1 MASGGSKTQTTTQ
14 NSQPWAGAVPGLQT
28 AMSGALNQYN
38 QGMPEYYHGS
48 TVAGMNGQQMAGING
63 IKSGAGMAGQL
74 AQTGTN
80 ALNGIINGK
89 TDVSGFDQFKSGQPN
104 PYLGDLY
111 SQGARGVTD
120 DVNAQFSKAG
130 RYGSGAQTNVLS
142 RNLGDMWTNL
152 AAPAYENDRNRALS
166 AANSVAGYSA
176 GDRALNLNA
185 ANSLGGMYDLSQA
198 GNKDMLG
205 VGQLLQEQ
213 RQKELDDQVSRW
225 NYNQNA
231 PRANVEWLNN
241 IASQQGGLGST
252 STGTGANPNHRSA
265 SDNLMGLGSTLG
277 AAWLMSDRRLKA
289 DIVPLA
295 DGWYSFRYVWEE
307 PGTEHF
313 GVMAD
318 EAPAHAVAHDEHHFS
333 VVGYHLL

>member
-14 NSQPWAGAVPGLQT
+14 NSQPWAGAVPGLST
-28 AMSGALNQYN
+28 AMSGAMDQYK
-38 QGMPEYYHGS
+38 QGMPEYYQGS
-48 TVAGMNGQQMAGING
+48 TVAGFNNAQNGAQNAIIGQSGLAGNL
-63 IKSGAGMAGQL
+63 AGQ
-74 AQTGTN
+74 GTN
-80 ALNGIINGK
+80 ALQGIMGGGQLK
-89 TDVSGFDQFKSGQPN
+89 EFASGQPN

-111 SQGARGVTD
+111 SQGARGITD

-142 RNLGDMWTNL
+142 RNLGDMWTNM
-152 AAPAYENDRNRALS
+152 ASGAYENDRNRALS
-166 AANSVAGYSA
+166 AAGQIDSNTLAAS
-176 GDRALNLNA
+176 DRLA
-185 ANSLGGMYDLSQA
+185 GMYDLSQA
-198 GNKDMLG
+198 GNKDVLG
-205 VGQLLQEQ
+205 IGQLLQEQ
-213 RQKELDDQVSRW
+213 SQKELDDQVSRW

-241 IASQQGGLGST
+241 IASQQGGLGGT
-252 STGTGANPNHRSA
+252 STGTGANPNYRSA
-265 SDNLMGLGSTLG
+265 SDNLIGLGSTLG
-277 AAWLMSDRRLKA
+277 SAWLMSDRRLKA
-289 DIVPLA
+289 DIEPIG

-333 VVGYHLL
+333 VVNYGAL